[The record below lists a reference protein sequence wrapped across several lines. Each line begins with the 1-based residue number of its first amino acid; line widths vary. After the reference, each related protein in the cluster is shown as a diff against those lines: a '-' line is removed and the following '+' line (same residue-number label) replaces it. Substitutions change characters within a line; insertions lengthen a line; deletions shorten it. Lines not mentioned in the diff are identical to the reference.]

1 MKTKRNAILAA
12 VLVLVLCAALVVGAT
27 FALFGTSWNK
37 DITVTTG
44 NVSISA
50 QFSNLTLY
58 SLDGDQGQVEMKG
71 EDGQSPTFALGG
83 TAALSD
89 GNLTLTNIVAGDKVT
104 VTLSITNTSDV
115 EVKYAL
121 VAAPAENSGTIAGLV
136 ATMQEEG
143 EDPVSIGDA
152 TTAPTWVGLAAGETV
167 EVTVTV
173 GLPVEAEQPDRTE
186 EEGAAEE
193 QACTYT
199 FTVYAGQA
207 NASDTQLNTEFG
219 LGPSTGE
226 GAEG

>member
-1 MKTKRNAILAA
+1 MKTKRKAILTAS
-12 VLVLVLCAALVVGAT
+12 LILVLCAALVVGAT

-71 EDGQSPTFALGG
+71 EDGQVPTFGLGG

-89 GNLTLTNIVAGDKVT
+89 GDLTLTNIVAGDKVT
-104 VTLSITNTSDV
+104 VTLIITNTSDV
-115 EVKYAL
+115 AVKYAL

-136 ATMQEEG
+136 ATMQKEG
-143 EDPVSIGDA
+143 EEESVTIGDA
-152 TTAPTWVGLAAGETV
+152 TAVPTWVELAASATV

-173 GLPVEAEQPDRTE
+173 GLPVDAEQTP
-186 EEGAAEE
+186 GAA
-193 QACTYT
+193 QSCTYT

-219 LGPSTGE
+219 LGTSAGE
-226 GAEG
+226 GAGEDAGN

>member
-44 NVSISA
+44 NVSIKA
-50 QFSNLTLY
+50 AFGDELKLT
-58 SLDGDQGQVEMKG
+58 SLKDGIPDREMEG
-71 EDGQSPTFALGG
+71 AFALGG
-83 TAALSD
+83 TAVLKD
-89 GNLTLTNIVAGDKVT
+89 GDLTLTNIVAGDKAT
-104 VTLSITNTSDV
+104 VTLTIENTSDV
-115 EVKYAL
+115 AVKYAL
-121 VAAPAENSGTIAGLV
+121 VAAPTAGTIEGIE
-136 ATMQEEG
+136 ATMQKGEE
-143 EDPVSIGDA
+143 EAVSIGDA
-152 TTAPTWVGLAAGETV
+152 TKMPEWIQLDKGEKVT
-167 EVTVTV
+167 VTVTV

-219 LGPSTGE
+219 LGTSTGE